1 MQSIIG
7 KVSYLQGLSEGLTI
21 NEGSPQGKIISGML
35 AVLNEMADEIGA
47 LQRELE
53 QMHSYIECVD
63 DDLMDLE
70 EIIAGEEY
78 LEVECGHCGE
88 QLYVETDSFEDED
101 IIEIICPNCNE
112 TVFINDG
119 AFDYQHL
126 PVDEELE
133 MKGSNPTP

>member
-1 MQSIIG
+1 MQSIIE

-35 AVLNEMADEIGA
+35 AVLNEMADEINS
-47 LQRELE
+47 LQRDLE

-63 DDLMDLE
+63 DDLLELE
-70 EIIAGEEY
+70 EMVSGEEY
-78 LEVECGHCGE
+78 IETDCSHCG
-88 QLYVETDSFEDED
+88 QRLYVETDSFEDED

-112 TVFINDG
+112 VVFVNDG

-126 PVDEELE
+126 PVDEDIELE
-133 MKGSNPTP
+133 GFNPGP